1 MSQADYITSAIMAL
15 LKLALVLVLVC
26 VGIISGARS

>member
-1 MSQADYITSAIMAL
+1 MSQADYITGSVMML